1 MSLVIILF
9 LLGGMFGLTIGVIGI
24 LRFPD
29 FYSRLHAAGKS
40 DSLGSVLV
48 IIAVALYNIQDF
60 NLANA
65 LVSIKLIL
73 IAVFIFVASPTA
85 THAITRAALVI
96 GVPHWT
102 RGDAKK

>member
-1 MSLVIILF
+1 MSLAIALF
-9 LLGGMFGLTIGVIGI
+9 LLGGMFIFTIGVIGI

-40 DSLGSVLV
+40 DSLGAVLV
-48 IIAVALYNIQDF
+48 VIAVALYNIQDF

-65 LVSIKLIL
+65 LVSIKIIL

-85 THAITRAALVI
+85 THAITKAALVI

-102 RGDAKK
+102 KGGPKK